1 LPRRQWDI
9 RIDDIIAATEK
20 VLRYTEGMDKA
31 AFVADERTVDAV
43 VRNLMVIGE
52 AARCVP
58 DDVVAAN
65 PQIPWARMRGMRN
78 LVVHEYFG
86 VDVDVLWD
94 TVTGNLPGLLPLLR
108 DLLDA

>member
-20 VLRYTEGMDKA
+20 VFRYTEGMDKA
-31 AFVADERTVDAV
+31 AFV
-43 VRNLMVIGE
+43 VRNLIVIGE

-65 PQIPWARMRGMRN
+65 PQIPWARMRGMRD

-94 TVTGNLPGLLPLLR
+94 TVTGNLPALLPLLR
-108 DLLDA
+108 DLLHA

>member
-20 VLRYTEGMDKA
+20 VLRYTEGMDKS

-43 VRNLMVIGE
+43 VRNLIVIGE
-52 AARCVP
+52 AARHVP

-94 TVTGNLPGLLPLLR
+94 TVTGNLPALLPLLQ

>member
-1 LPRRQWDI
+1 MPRRQWDI

-20 VLRYTEGMDKA
+20 VLRYTEGMDKS

-43 VRNLMVIGE
+43 VRNLIVIGE
-52 AARCVP
+52 AARHVP

-94 TVTGNLPGLLPLLR
+94 TVTGNLPALLPLLQ